1 MWWHEIAVKSET
13 SLTKVN
19 TAENH
24 IRAFC
29 KSSFHKRKTVM
40 NAANIKEVKL
50 SRPTLL
56 GELHCGQQGGCL
68 FLWTPVTH
76 AGNLWFLQCQSVHLP
91 HVRVRLQHKHGDHSL
106 SSHDNH
112 IWVSHRAM
120 HYGRTQ
126 VHGDEVEL
134 SHWQKKK
141 KKLLKVSLKWW
152 TKTNTHTKVT
162 LLKHN
167 NLFYFI

>member
-1 MWWHEIAVKSET
+1 
-13 SLTKVN
+13 
-19 TAENH
+19 
-24 IRAFC
+24 
-29 KSSFHKRKTVM
+29 
-40 NAANIKEVKL
+40 
-50 SRPTLL
+50 
-56 GELHCGQQGGCL
+56 
-68 FLWTPVTH
+68 
-76 AGNLWFLQCQSVHLP
+76 
-91 HVRVRLQHKHGDHSL
+91 
-106 SSHDNH
+106 
-112 IWVSHRAM
+112 M